1 MVSTDQGSLGG
12 ASGAPPRV
20 LFVDDE
26 PQQLRL
32 LRRLLPHTL
41 GDWHMCFSEGGAAA
55 IAELERAPFD
65 LVVSDLNMPDVDG
78 VSVLTFAKEHQPQA
92 ARVALS
98 GSADAQMALRLVL
111 VAHQYLAKPIDA
123 PRAAGLLE
131 RTWRLHGVLNSVT
144 LRKVVGAVEQ
154 LPALPQTFAA
164 LTETLSRGGVSVAEV
179 VAVLERD
186 PSVAAKV
193 LQLVSSAFFGRGTR
207 GLSLDGAVAFLG
219 FGLLRNLVLML
230 EVTNRAAATPV
241 CGVDIGEIQT
251 HALLSARIAR
261 ELVHSPTEQD
271 AAFAGALLHDIG
283 ALVFSA
289 RPASAQTARHSRRPP
304 PGVEHGPCH
313 PCGTRHGPLGA
324 YLLGTWGL
332 AYDVVEA
339 VALFEQPFLSA
350 STRLDVLAAV
360 HAGHVL
366 ADWVTYPT
374 PHETFDAAY
383 IERIGATSEIPRWE
397 ALARRIRDRMA

>member
-1 MVSTDQGSLGG
+1 MVSTSQSSLGG
-12 ASGAPPRV
+12 PAGDPPRA

-32 LRRLLPHTL
+32 LRRLLPKTL
-41 GDWHMCFSEGGAAA
+41 GDWHLCFSEGGAAA
-55 IAELERAPFD
+55 IAELERTPFD

-98 GSADAQMALRLVL
+98 GAADAQMALRLVL
-111 VAHQYLAKPIDA
+111 VAHQYLAKPIDG

-131 RTWRLHGVLNSVT
+131 RTWRLHGVLNSAT

-164 LTETLSRGGVSVAEV
+164 LTETLSRSRVTVAEV

-207 GLSLDGAVAFLG
+207 GLSLDGAVTFLG
-219 FGLLRNLVLML
+219 FGLLRSLVLML
-230 EVTNRAAATPV
+230 EVTNRAATTPV
-241 CGVDIGEIQT
+241 CGVDVGEIQA

-261 ELVHSPTEQD
+261 ELVQSPTDQD

-283 ALVFSA
+283 ALVFST
-289 RPASAQTARHSRRPP
+289 RPARHSRQPP
-304 PGVEHGPCH
+304 PGVDHGPCH
-313 PCGTRHGPLGA
+313 PCGSRHGPLGA

-332 AYDVVEA
+332 SYDVVEA
-339 VALFEQPFLSA
+339 VALFEEPFLSG
-350 STRLDVLAAV
+350 STGVDVLAAV

-374 PHETFDAAY
+374 PHEAFDEAY
-383 IERIGATSEIPRWE
+383 IERIGAKAELPRWE
-397 ALARRIRDRMA
+397 ALARRIRDRMT